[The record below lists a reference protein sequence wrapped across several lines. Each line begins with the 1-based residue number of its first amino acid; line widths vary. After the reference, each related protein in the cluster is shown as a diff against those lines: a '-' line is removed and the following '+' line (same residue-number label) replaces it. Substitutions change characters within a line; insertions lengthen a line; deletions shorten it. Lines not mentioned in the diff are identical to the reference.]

1 MVTIFQMNQVALVV
15 LCVAATLFNK
25 KVINNLRRDELK
37 RRYRGDD
44 REKEKDRLKEK
55 QTFLFPSLSNARHEI

>member
-37 RRYRGDD
+37 RR
-44 REKEKDRLKEK
+44 
-55 QTFLFPSLSNARHEI
+55 